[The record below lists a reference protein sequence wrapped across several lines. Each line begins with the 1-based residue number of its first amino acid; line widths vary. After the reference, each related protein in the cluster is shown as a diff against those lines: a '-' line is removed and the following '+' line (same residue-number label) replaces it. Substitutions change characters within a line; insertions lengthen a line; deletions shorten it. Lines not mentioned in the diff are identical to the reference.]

1 MGHIAREC
9 PSKHAYIATDD
20 GGYVSASDED
30 NEFGLAIDTT
40 VGKYEDTLAMLKR
53 YLIVWHALQTT
64 NQS

>member
-9 PSKHAYIATDD
+9 PSKHTYIATDD

-40 VGKYEDTLAMLKR
+40 AGKYEDTLAMLKR